1 MSFSLKTCKVFAPNI
16 NKRIHQK
23 KAHWKASQSQRSQIR
38 ARVLII
44 PNNARNHV
52 GIAHHHFTREFFL
65 YIFCITKKLRYKRP
79 IISLFMIKSQE
90 NIALLLY
97 NFIK

>member
-38 ARVLII
+38 ARVLTI

-52 GIAHHHFTREFFL
+52 GIAQHHFTREFFP
-65 YIFCITKKLRYKRP
+65 YIFFITK
-79 IISLFMIKSQE
+79 
-90 NIALLLY
+90 N
-97 NFIK
+97 